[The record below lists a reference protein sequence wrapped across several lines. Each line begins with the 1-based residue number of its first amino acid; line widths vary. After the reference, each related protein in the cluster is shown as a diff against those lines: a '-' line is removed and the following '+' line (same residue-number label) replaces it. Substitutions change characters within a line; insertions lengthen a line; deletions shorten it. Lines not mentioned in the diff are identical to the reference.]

1 MAKPDFLTIFLL
13 LLVLNKSFSLAATAQ
28 DGESLISK
36 ACRKETDYPDLCI
49 STLEANDVSKKA
61 KSYESL
67 CGAAMV
73 VLKSQLEKAY
83 LFVTESL
90 AKQTNSTPSETN
102 SKTKTQIQGCADGF
116 QHAIRR
122 INDGIAAF
130 DKKNYEEAYYK
141 IDTVFESLDEC
152 KVKRLDMFQ
161 NLNDVT
167 DAFANVVS
175 TLVEKLVPAFD
186 KY

>member
-1 MAKPDFLTIFLL
+1 
-13 LLVLNKSFSLAATAQ
+13 
-28 DGESLISK
+28 
-36 ACRKETDYPDLCI
+36 
-49 STLEANDVSKKA
+49 
-61 KSYESL
+61 
-67 CGAAMV
+67 MV

-90 AKQTNSTPSETN
+90 TKQTNSTPSETN

-116 QHAIRR
+116 QHAIRH

-130 DKKNYEEAYYK
+130 DKKNYEEAYSK
-141 IDTVFESLDEC
+141 ITTLIFESLDEC

-167 DAFANVVS
+167 DAFANVVLS
-175 TLVEKLVPAFD
+175 LLENLVPAFD

>member
-13 LLVLNKSFSLAATAQ
+13 LLVLNKNFSLAATAQ
-28 DGESLISK
+28 D
-36 ACRKETDYPDLCI
+36 
-49 STLEANDVSKKA
+49 
-61 KSYESL
+61 
-67 CGAAMV
+67 
-73 VLKSQLEKAY
+73 
-83 LFVTESL
+83 

-102 SKTKTQIQGCADGF
+102 SKTKTQIQGCAHGF

-130 DKKNYEEAYYK
+130 DKKNYEEAYSK
-141 IDTVFESLDEC
+141 IDTIFESLNEC
-152 KVKRLDMFQ
+152 KDKRLDMFQ

-167 DAFANVVS
+167 DAFANVVLS
-175 TLVEKLVPAFD
+175 LLEKLVPAFD